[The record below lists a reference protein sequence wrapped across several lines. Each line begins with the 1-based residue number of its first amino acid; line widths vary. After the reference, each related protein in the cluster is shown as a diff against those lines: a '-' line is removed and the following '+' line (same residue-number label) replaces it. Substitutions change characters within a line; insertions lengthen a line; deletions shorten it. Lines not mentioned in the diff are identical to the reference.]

1 MYSLNKHT
9 WKICFENKISLFP
22 LKTDEYPYIH
32 TPEEIS
38 DNLSTNMAIFG

>member
-1 MYSLNKHT
+1 MYYLNKHT
-9 WKICFENKISLFP
+9 WKIFFENKISLFP